1 MPIGIAIKAG
11 QLAAPHVA
19 NATPQIG
26 HAVAPHIARAATQIG
41 QATAPH
47 IHEGFQLAVHGLRTV
62 GGRGGRIPPAFMA
75 PAIPLAGWNKTV
87 RHASK
92 SAVTAAR
99 RAGLQVAR
107 DLRKDGPHTIADA
120 GTSEGFRQGVD
131 WMKDTRHEASEH
143 GAAGHRATEHEAAA
157 HSAAEHRAAARADGP
172 REATGH
178 GEAAG

>member
-1 MPIGIAIKAG
+1 MPIGIAVKAG
-11 QLAAPHVA
+11 Q
-19 NATPQIG
+19 
-26 HAVAPHIARAATQIG
+26 AVAPHIARAATQVG
-41 QATAPH
+41 QAAAPH
-47 IHEGFQLAVHGLRTV
+47 FHEGFQLAVHGLRTV